1 MNHSSRCEGQDM
13 TTTGEEIILSNNR
26 LFVCRRVRVR
36 TSGHATGDR
45 ATFAAAPPGLAAQ
58 INNVSFDCCERNVS
72 TSSVHGQDSVLR
84 SEPRLLLEG
93 SGKCRRLRTQQ
104 RGEFNLETKNRKTRY
119 VFHSSNISKTIIFL
133 ISQFAWYPD
142 ITVVLIIP
150 VVLRMSSNKNERF

>member
-1 MNHSSRCEGQDM
+1 M

-26 LFVCRRVRVR
+26 LFVCWRVRVR

-45 ATFAAAPPGLAAQ
+45 ATFAAALPGLAAQ

-84 SEPRLLLEG
+84 SQPRLLLEG

-104 RGEFNLETKNRKTRY
+104 SGELHVETKTGKP
-119 VFHSSNISKTIIFL
+119 SSNPICISLFKHIKNNNFLDKPIFF
-133 ISQFAWYPD
+133 ISRD
-142 ITVVLIIP
+142 L
-150 VVLRMSSNKNERF
+150 LC